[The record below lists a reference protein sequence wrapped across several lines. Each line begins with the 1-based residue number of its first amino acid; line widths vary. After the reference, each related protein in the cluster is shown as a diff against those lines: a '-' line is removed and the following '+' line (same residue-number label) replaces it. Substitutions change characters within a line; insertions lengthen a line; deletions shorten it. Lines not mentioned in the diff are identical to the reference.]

1 MLGKQEFQPQL
12 FATIDIEKLIPSQ
25 HLLRKIDKVIDFS
38 FVRELTEHLY
48 CRDNGRPSIDPELF
62 FRIYLIAYLY
72 GIESDR
78 QVCEEIQYN
87 LAYRW
92 FCRLNLEDTVPDHS
106 SLTKIR
112 DRIGE
117 EVFKSIFDK
126 ILKICFERGLAKGTK
141 VMMDGSII
149 KADAALRS
157 MVDRPQNGEDLKDLV
172 PPKYIKNRKL
182 GNEYQVS
189 KTDPD
194 CTLAG
199 KTGEPKKLS
208 YKVHNTIDRES
219 RIVLDTHVTTG
230 ADLEGKVMMG
240 RIDAYE
246 SSSGKQIEEVTA
258 DRGYGYGE
266 NLHAL
271 HQRDI
276 KALVPRFHGDAGERL
291 GRDSEGF
298 TFDKKQDCYI
308 CPKGHKMFPLKVS
321 ATQYKRYRMTGG
333 HCSKCPLRESCLN
346 LPTMKTRG
354 AKHIEVHVY
363 QEDIDR
369 AAQMEKTDEFKQAR
383 GERQWKMEGN
393 FAEAKDNHCLSRA
406 RLRGRA
412 KMQIQAYMTGV
423 VLNLKRM
430 ISRAGSTSK
439 SKILFLEMW
448 MGKLSKKTIGQIFYY
463 PI

>member
-1 MLGKQEFQPQL
+1 
-12 FATIDIEKLIPSQ
+12 
-25 HLLRKIDKVIDFS
+25 
-38 FVRELTEHLY
+38 
-48 CRDNGRPSIDPELF
+48 
-62 FRIYLIAYLY
+62 
-72 GIESDR
+72 
-78 QVCEEIQYN
+78 

-92 FCRLNLEDTVPDHS
+92 FCRLNLEETVPDHS

-112 DRIGE
+112 DRMGE
-117 EVFKSIFDK
+117 DVFKSIFDK

-157 MVDRPQNGEDLKDLV
+157 MVDRPQNGEQLKDLV

-182 GNEYQVS
+182 GNDHQVS

-199 KTGEPKKLS
+199 KTGEPKKLA

-230 ADLEGKVMMG
+230 ADVEGKVMMG

-246 SSSGKQIEEVTA
+246 SSFEKQIEEITA

-266 NLHAL
+266 NLHEL
-271 HQRDI
+271 ESRGI
-276 KALVPRFHGDAGERL
+276 KHYVPNFHEDVGEKI
-291 GRDSEGF
+291 DPEMF
-298 TFDKKQDCYI
+298 TYDEKFDEFNCKM
-308 CPKGHKMFPLKVS
+308 GHKLTATNAPAVLK
-321 ATQYKRYRMTGG
+321 QNMQMYRVLGG
-333 HCSKCPLRESCLN
+333 HCSNCPIKDQCFGHSPKNRGRRIFRNIYWKIQAEVRKRE
-346 LPTMKTRG
+346 T
-354 AKHIEVHVY
+354 
-363 QEDIDR
+363 EDD
-369 AAQMEKTDEFKQAR
+369 FKKMR

-393 FAEAKDNHCLSRA
+393 FAEAKENHCLSRA

-430 ISRAGSTSK
+430 VSCTGGTSK
-439 SKILFLEMW
+439 TKILFLEIW
-448 MGKLSKKTIGQIFYY
+448 VEKLSRKMIGQFFCC